1 MDESGLGEGEGR
13 VITSITHSLV
23 GGKQACS
30 CIQGSLRL
38 APNYTLHYILLAKK
52 SKFSQ
57 LVISSLVQ
65 FGAELGAHAV
75 SHLENVSEAGK
86 EAMAQAGVVGVLL
99 PTTAY
104 ILRLHPPPARRMI
117 EKGWLSH
124 Y

>member
-1 MDESGLGEGEGR
+1 MWCSSEYTCIRSVQAQTPEQTTLCT
-13 VITSITHSLV
+13 VHYSIHIT
-23 GGKQACS
+23 A
-30 CIQGSLRL
+30 
-38 APNYTLHYILLAKK
+38 LHTTSQKF
-52 SKFSQ
+52 KFSQ

-65 FGAELGAHAV
+65 LGAELGAHAV
-75 SHLENVSEAGK
+75 SHLENVSEAGI